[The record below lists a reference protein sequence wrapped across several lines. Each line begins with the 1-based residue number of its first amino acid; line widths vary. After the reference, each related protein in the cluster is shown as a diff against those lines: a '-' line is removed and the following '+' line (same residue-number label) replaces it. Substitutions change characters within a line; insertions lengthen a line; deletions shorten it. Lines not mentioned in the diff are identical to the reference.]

1 MKTTCQITTTSPY
14 LTLQAAIAEELMVIN
29 PVSIHAKSKVADAV
43 KVMTERGFT
52 VAPVINDQ
60 GRPIGVISATDIL
73 IHDREFARLLATPK
87 LPGFEES
94 EPAMEPSPIIVD
106 DPTTVEEIMTPAIF
120 SVTLDTPAAEVI
132 QRFLDLKVHHLFV
145 IDDQQII
152 VGVISPGD
160 IMKKL
165 QE

>member
-1 MKTTCQITTTSPY
+1 MKTTFQLTTSPH
-14 LTLQAAIAEELMVIN
+14 LMLQAATAEELMVVN

-73 IHDREFARLLATPK
+73 IHDREFARLLSTSK
-87 LPGFEES
+87 LSAFEETS
-94 EPAMEPSPIIVD
+94 VDSSPIIVD

-145 IDDQQII
+145 IDDQEII